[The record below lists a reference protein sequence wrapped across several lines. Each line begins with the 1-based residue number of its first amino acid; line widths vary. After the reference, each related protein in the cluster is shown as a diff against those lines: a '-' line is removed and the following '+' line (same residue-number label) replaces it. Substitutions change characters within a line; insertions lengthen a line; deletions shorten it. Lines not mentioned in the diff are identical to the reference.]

1 MQAVSGIAQANG
13 DGAKP
18 KLLPVSAID
27 YVSGYLMAFG
37 VCVALA
43 RRRRQ
48 GGSWLVRVAL
58 ARVGK
63 FIVDQGV
70 VPESAWRGLPDELPP
85 EELEPLLGQMRSPD
99 GRIRFLKP
107 AVELSE
113 TPAFWSRPPVKLGY
127 HPPVW
132 TSG

>member
-1 MQAVSGIAQANG
+1 M
-13 DGAKP
+13 
-18 KLLPVSAID
+18 
-27 YVSGYLMAFG
+27 
-37 VCVALA
+37 
-43 RRRRQ
+43 
-48 GGSWLVRVAL
+48 RVGL

-63 FIVDQGV
+63 FIVDRGV
-70 VPESAWRGLPDELPP
+70 VPESAWRGLPEDLPP
-85 EELEPLLGQMRSPD
+85 EALEPLLAQMRAPG